1 VNKITTITTSI
12 ASSPWWFFPGLDVA
26 RECFTCY
33 LIGQLWTL
41 PLFFAIAVAIAYL
54 MGD

>member
-1 VNKITTITTSI
+1 VNKITAITTSI

-26 RECFTCY
+26 KECFMCY
-33 LIGQLWTL
+33 LAGQFISF
-41 PLFFAIAVAIAYL
+41 PLFMLIAIGVAYL